1 VIPLNSILINI
12 LLQPQYKDA
21 IKNKKE
27 HMEIMKRGLRSL
39 QFDVPKDLVSSQAEE
54 PSIVGDGIHIHSFIT
69 TTRCIGRGRES
80 GGGTG
85 IVPLLVVGRACS
97 NAPYR
102 YSVVDVALHLTAVT
116 IQRGS
121 WKR

>member
-12 LLQPQYKDA
+12 LLQPQYKEA
-21 IKNKKE
+21 IKNT
-27 HMEIMKRGLRSL
+27 KRGLRSL
-39 QFDVPKDLVSSQAEE
+39 QGDVPNDLVSSQAEE
-54 PSIVGDGIHIHSFIT
+54 ASIVGDGIHIHSFIT

-97 NAPYR
+97 NAPDR
-102 YSVVDVALHLTAVT
+102 CTVIDVALSLARSDHP
-116 IQRGS
+116 
-121 WKR
+121 KRFMEEVKSDYKC